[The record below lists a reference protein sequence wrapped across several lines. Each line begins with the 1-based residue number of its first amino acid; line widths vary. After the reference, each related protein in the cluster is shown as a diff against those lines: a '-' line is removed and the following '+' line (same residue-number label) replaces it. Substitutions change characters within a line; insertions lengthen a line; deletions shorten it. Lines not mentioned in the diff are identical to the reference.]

1 MSLNESPVNILR
13 AIECLSFP
21 VQSILLQVLLLLAPH
36 YGLEESSIV
45 KKMFKILIKTKLFE
59 TMLV

>member
-13 AIECLSFP
+13 AIACLYFP

-36 YGLEESSIV
+36 YGLEESSFV
-45 KKMFKILIKTKLFE
+45 KKMLKMFE
-59 TMLV
+59 LK

>member
-13 AIECLSFP
+13 AIECLYFP

-36 YGLEESSIV
+36 YGPEESSFV
-45 KKMFKILIKTKLFE
+45 KKMLKMFE
-59 TMLV
+59 LKKNYLKQC

>member
-21 VQSILLQVLLLLAPH
+21 VQSILLEVLLLLAPH
-36 YGLEESSIV
+36 YGLEESPFV
-45 KKMFKILIKTKLFE
+45 KKMFELKQNYLKQC
-59 TMLV
+59 

>member
-45 KKMFKILIKTKLFE
+45 KKMFKMF
-59 TMLV
+59 